1 MNAAIDIGNTK
12 CKIGFF
18 ENDALQSITD
28 GIGLSKVAP
37 LLSEEKTS
45 RVIVSSVGADI
56 SQLVEELSVLHRVTV
71 LTHKL
76 SLPLTLDYHSKET
89 LGTDRIAGVAGA
101 LHLYPQKNCL
111 VIDVG
116 TCITYDVITAA
127 GVYVG
132 GAISPGVEL
141 KLKSMNTFTARLPLI
156 DKPEW
161 TNLPGKDTRT
171 SMVNGVLYGTLAEM
185 EGMIDRFSKQFADL
199 HVLLCGGGSNFFE
212 SNIKHHIFVR
222 SELVLIGLNSIL
234 RHNEKI

>member
-1 MNAAIDIGNTK
+1 MNAAIDIGNTQ

-18 ENDALQSITD
+18 ENDVLQSITG
-28 GIGLSKVAP
+28 GIRLSEVAP
-37 LLSEEKTS
+37 LLSAKNPS
-45 RVIVSSVGADI
+45 RVIISSVGVDV
-56 SQLVEELSVLHRVTV
+56 SQLVEELSLFCTVAV

-116 TCITYDVITAA
+116 TCITYDVITADA
-127 GVYVG
+127 VYVG
-132 GAISPGVEL
+132 GAISPGVDL
-141 KLKSMNTFTARLPLI
+141 KLKSMHTFTARLPLI

-161 TNLPGKDTRT
+161 TDLPGKDTRT

-212 SNIKHHIFVR
+212 SKLKHHIFVR